1 MMNQKIRE
9 LVETHKE
16 DIMEFTR
23 ELVSIPSYEG
33 NEEPIIM
40 RLEREMEHIGFDDI
54 QIDNMGNLMGQIGS
68 GKNILAID
76 GHVDTVD
83 IGNPENW
90 PFDPFKGKYEND
102 IIYGRGA
109 CDQKGG
115 LASVF
120 YATRILKK
128 IGLPEDMT
136 LLITATVQ
144 EEHYEGLNWQYII
157 RENKITPDTVLL
169 TEPSSLN
176 IAIGHRGRVDLKIH
190 TTGIS
195 SHGAAPERGENAI
208 YKIAPIVLD
217 IEKICKKLPIDP
229 IFGKGSITVTD
240 IRSTSPSINAVA
252 DSATIH
258 VDRRLNSNDTLETVL
273 NELKSLPSVKNAE
286 AHIFV
291 PEYKHKSDSRSV
303 YSFNAYYP
311 TWFMEESHPLVQ
323 TAIKAYKNQLNENP
337 KLSYWRFSTNGAATK
352 GIFDIPTIGFGP
364 GFEKYAH
371 TVDDQVPV
379 DHLIKATEF
388 YTSFVKF
395 WGNS

>member
-1 MMNQKIRE
+1 MNQRVKE
-9 LVETHKE
+9 LAEAKKKE
-16 DIMEFTR
+16 IIDFTR
-23 ELVSIPSYEG
+23 ELIGIPSYDG
-33 NEEPIIM
+33 NEKPIIK
-40 RLEREMEHIGFDDI
+40 RLECEMSQIGFDEV
-54 QIDNMGNLMGQIGS
+54 QIDNMGNLLGQIGS
-68 GKNILAID
+68 GKKILAID

-90 PFDPFKGKYEND
+90 LFDPFEGKFENE

-115 LASVF
+115 LASVL
-120 YATRILKK
+120 YATRILKE
-128 IGLPEDMT
+128 IGMPEDIT

-144 EEHYEGLNWQYII
+144 EERYEGLNWQYII
-157 RENKITPDTVLL
+157 KENKITPDAVLL

-217 IEKICKKLPIDP
+217 IEKIYPKLPIDP

-258 VDRRLNSNDTLETVL
+258 VDRRLNSNDTLETVI
-273 NELKSLPSVKNAE
+273 NELKSLPSVRKAE
-286 AHIFV
+286 AQIVV
-291 PEYKHKSDSRSV
+291 PEYEYKSETGFA
-303 YSFNAYYP
+303 YSIKAYYP
-311 TWFMEESHPLVQ
+311 TWSMEESHPLVQ
-323 TAIKAYKNQLNENP
+323 IAIKAYKSQFNESP
-337 KLSYWRFSTNGAATK
+337 KLCYWRFSTNGAATK

-364 GFEKYAH
+364 GFEKFAH
-371 TVDDQVPV
+371 TVEDQVPV
-379 DHLIKATEF
+379 NHLIKATEF
-388 YTSFVKF
+388 YASFVKF
-395 WGNS
+395 WEIS

>member
-1 MMNQKIRE
+1 MNQKIRK
-9 LVETHKE
+9 LAETQKE
-16 DIMEFTR
+16 GITEFTR
-23 ELVSIPSYEG
+23 ELVSIPSYNG
-33 NEEPIIM
+33 NEKPIIM
-40 RLEREMEHIGFDDI
+40 RLEREMKQIGFDDI
-54 QIDNMGNLMGQIGS
+54 QIDSMGNLLGQIGS

-90 PFDPFKGKYEND
+90 LFDPFKGKFENG

-115 LASVF
+115 LASVL

-144 EEHYEGLNWQYII
+144 EEHYEGLNWQYIVK
-157 RENKITPDTVLL
+157 EKKIMPDAVVL
-169 TEPSSLN
+169 TEPSSLK

-208 YKIAPIVLD
+208 YKITPIVLD
-217 IEKICKKLPIDP
+217 IEKLYSKLPIDP

-240 IRSTSPSINAVA
+240 IRSTSPSINAVP
-252 DSATIH
+252 DSATLHI
-258 VDRRLNSNDTLETVL
+258 DRRLNSNDTLETVV
-273 NELKSLPSVKNAE
+273 NELKSLPSVKNVDAQ
-286 AHIFV
+286 IIV
-291 PEYKHKSDSRSV
+291 PEYEHRSDSGFA

-311 TWFMEESHPLVQ
+311 TWFMEKSHPLVQ
-323 TAIKAYKNQLNENP
+323 TAIKAYKNQINESP
-337 KLSYWRFSTNGAATK
+337 QLSYWRFSTNGVATK
-352 GIFDIPTIGFGP
+352 GIFNIPTIGFGP
-364 GFEKYAH
+364 GFEEFAH
-371 TVDDQVPV
+371 TVEDQVPV
-379 DHLIKATEF
+379 DHLVKATEF
-388 YTSFVKF
+388 YASFVKF
-395 WGNS
+395 WGES